1 MHKHLSSFRPCFVLY
16 SWKVCAVKMLCPFRL
31 YHGSCHI
38 QACLCQGRILLV
50 ESLSLTQLNGTSRRK
65 VLDSFRTR
73 DQGSFFLLLNPSSLR
88 TAHLR
93 RNVQWC
99 HETTGGLSVIF
110 SGANYVKRALLKSRV
125 NRSLQLLSSSLI
137 IMPKPGLH
145 KAVRLQ
151 LTSDARYDRFS
162 DSCTINHAK
171 PDYFWIIRLWLT
183 LVADHQTESSSKY

>member
-1 MHKHLSSFRPCFVLY
+1 M
-16 SWKVCAVKMLCPFRL
+16 A
-31 YHGSCHI
+31 
-38 QACLCQGRILLV
+38 QADAKAWTPSGPGIR
-50 ESLSLTQLNGTSRRK
+50 EA
-65 VLDSFRTR
+65 
-73 DQGSFFLLLNPSSLR
+73 FFLLLNPSSLR

-183 LVADHQTESSSKY
+183 LVADHQTESSDAAHADSQSKISKNK